1 MGPKYLYVDDDDN
14 DDDNDAHYVI
24 RVRIWYRNF
33 SDNKKKVNKKLYYYV
48 GITRVGNDNKT
59 HSHVTSSLFCII
71 IIIIIVHILACI
83 QYATCQVSHFYDYK
97 VLVD

>member
-1 MGPKYLYVDDDDN
+1 MYNARRYN
-14 DDDNDAHYVI
+14 DD
-24 RVRIWYRNF
+24 
-33 SDNKKKVNKKLYYYV
+33 
-48 GITRVGNDNKT
+48 KT
-59 HSHVTSSLFCII
+59 HSHITSSLFI